1 MILRQCVGTGRL
13 EIQIDQMNRHAAY
26 GGLSEMTMH
35 STLSQSTSMGSIL
48 SSDSLLST
56 PTKTPSRFQ
65 QCQYTDEK
73 MKGAGHE
80 KMGSMDTIDQL
91 ELDLGQPWS
100 SRIGG

>member
-1 MILRQCVGTGRL
+1 
-13 EIQIDQMNRHAAY
+13 MNRHAAY
-26 GGLSEMTMH
+26 GGLSEMAAY
-35 STLSQSTSMGSIL
+35 STLSQSNSLGSIL
-48 SSDSLLST
+48 STDSLLST
-56 PTKTPSRFQ
+56 PTKTPFRNR